1 MMKNPNI
8 MAEVREVFRGKKNYD
23 DEEDLEKLTYLKLDL
38 EMQTN
43 VDGYTIPLKTKVLIN
58 KNPESFIP
66 ERFDF
71 MENHFEFI
79 PFGAGRRIYFIH
91 FEWELPYGMNPKD
104 LNMTETCGLGGWK
117 QKDCF

>member
-1 MMKNPNI
+1 
-8 MAEVREVFRGKKNYD
+8 
-23 DEEDLEKLTYLKLDL
+23 
-38 EMQTN
+38 MQTN

-79 PFGAGRRIYFIH
+79 PFGAGRRMCPGMLFGLTNI
-91 FEWELPYGMNPKD
+91 ELPLAQLLYS
-104 LNMTETCGLGGWK
+104 L
-117 QKDCF
+117 